1 MKDIIAFIF
10 MYLIWNSPIHASHP
24 TLVPVLIT
32 LYFVGI
38 LIEVIIEFLN
48 K

>member
-10 MYLIWNSPIHASHP
+10 MYLIWNSPIHTSHP

-32 LYFVGI
+32 IYFVCI
-38 LIEVIIEFLN
+38 LLEIIIELID